1 MSIRSRWSPRDNLER
16 VLVAAAMGIA
26 IFILSWW
33 GLHQGRFARG
43 QIIDTPVYEKYG
55 DLMARGEVPYR
66 DFGVEYPPAALP
78 TFVLPALGNVGDSA
92 GFRRSFETL
101 MAACGSVLVISV
113 ALALGALGV
122 MPRRLYGGVALAAV
136 SPILVGS
143 VILTRFDLWP
153 AALAAGAL
161 AALLSGRLRLGHALL
176 GVSIAAK
183 IWPGVLL
190 PLTVAH
196 VWRTRG
202 RREALVCLATVVG
215 VLAAVVLPFLALAPS
230 GVWDSIVRQATRPL
244 QVESFGAALLVA
256 SHHAFGTSVA
266 MVSSHGSQ
274 NLGGTAANVVGTLQ
288 TVAQVVVLLAIWI
301 MFARRARSR
310 EELVQACAAAVVAFV
325 ALGKVVSPQF
335 MIWLI
340 PFVPLV
346 RKRVAAALYVL
357 ALVLTQAWFPLRY
370 WGYALYFNGTTTA
383 IVIARDVALLA
394 LLGVLL
400 WPSHVAFGQSPVSD
414 TVTHG

>member
-1 MSIRSRWSPRDNLER
+1 
-16 VLVAAAMGIA
+16 
-26 IFILSWW
+26 
-33 GLHQGRFARG
+33 
-43 QIIDTPVYEKYG
+43 
-55 DLMARGEVPYR
+55 
-66 DFGVEYPPAALP
+66 
-78 TFVLPALGNVGDSA
+78 
-92 GFRRSFETL
+92 
-101 MAACGSVLVISV
+101 
-113 ALALGALGV
+113 
-122 MPRRLYGGVALAAV
+122 
-136 SPILVGS
+136 
-143 VILTRFDLWP
+143 
-153 AALAAGAL
+153 
-161 AALLSGRLRLGHALL
+161 
-176 GVSIAAK
+176 
-183 IWPGVLL
+183 
-190 PLTVAH
+190 
-196 VWRTRG
+196 
-202 RREALVCLATVVG
+202 
-215 VLAAVVLPFLALAPS
+215 VLPFLALAPS